1 MEEELIITSEVM
13 NDTLLITLKGDLTK
27 TSGEKLLKF
36 HQWEQGLPNN
46 LSIFIINF
54 DDVHYINSAGIAYL
68 IRLCRLLDGNHITMR
83 AFGLE
88 YHYEKM
94 FSIVGLSRYLSHYPS
109 QWAAVEGIENINK
122 N

>member
-1 MEEELIITSEVM
+1 MEEELIITSEVV
-13 NDTLLITLKGDLTK
+13 NETLLITLKGDLTK
-27 TSGEKLLKF
+27 TSGERLLHF

-46 LSIFIINF
+46 LSILIINF
-54 DDVHYINSAGIAYL
+54 DHVNYINSAGIAYL
-68 IRLCRLLDGNHITMR
+68 IRLCRLLNGNHITIR

-94 FSIVGLSRYLSHYPS
+94 FSIVGLSRYISHYPS
-109 QWAAVEGIENINK
+109 QWAAVDGIENN